1 MILMRK
7 EAENVPWLMCASR
20 GRRKSAPERF
30 CFAESALAGESQA
43 TKKPGKP
50 GFLAGSGKTGTEFGA
65 QKRTAH
71 LPPPF
76 VDFIA

>member
-30 CFAESALAGESQA
+30 CFAESALARESRA

-50 GFLAGSGKTGTEFGA
+50 GFFGRFR
-65 QKRTAH
+65 KDRNGIWCPEEDSNLHT
-71 LPPPF
+71 LSSTST
-76 VDFIA
+76 